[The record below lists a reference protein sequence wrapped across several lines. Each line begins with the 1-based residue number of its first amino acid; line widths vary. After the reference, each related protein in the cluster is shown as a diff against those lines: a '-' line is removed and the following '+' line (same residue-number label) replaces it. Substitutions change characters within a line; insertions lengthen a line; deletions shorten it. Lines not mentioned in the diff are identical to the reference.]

1 MPKTYKLNAF
11 FSFFFFFFFF
21 FLKMNDD
28 QFLEINW
35 FIFFNEMYWKFNTE
49 LLKFPVNYSDFPG
62 FLKMLRKPI
71 RI

>member
-11 FSFFFFFFFF
+11 FSGFFFFFS
-21 FLKMNDD
+21 KMNDD

-62 FLKMLRKPI
+62 FLKMLWKPI